1 MDSKNFLYT
10 PIWVRILSI
19 GALAIT
25 LVMSLF
31 VTWHYLETD
40 KETWLLVAMSLAQ
53 VSASGLAFALVI
65 FYSSK
70 DAGLSGLQQKTNVFL
85 CRVLPRNLLLIDVPT
100 PLLLDWKNAK
110 ISRRQ
115 INRDLSNSPTRVSIQ
130 KVSGGNSALYHV
142 NALGENLNL
151 RVQVNV
157 WELTISYYFP
167 AKSELDVDRLKDQL
181 EWAMSRF
188 TQIIGYKESWYFS
201 NEDFDQK
208 SYVSV
213 HLTKDFDS
221 DFLDDDRQKLNFA
234 QDLTASTRSLIKE
247 CKAQGIVLSR

>member
-1 MDSKNFLYT
+1 MDSKNFIYT
-10 PIWVRILSI
+10 PVWVRVLAVS
-19 GALAIT
+19 ALALT
-25 LVMSLF
+25 LAMSLL
-31 VTWHYLETD
+31 VTWHYLGTD

-53 VSASGLAFALVI
+53 ISASGLAFALVV

-70 DAGLSGLQQKTNVFL
+70 DAGLSGLQHKTNVFL
-85 CRVLPRNLLLIDVPT
+85 CRTLPRNLLLIDIPT
-100 PLLLDWKNAK
+100 PLLLDWKESK
-110 ISRRQ
+110 ISKRQ
-115 INRDLSNSPTRVSIQ
+115 INKDLSNSPTSVSIQ
-130 KVSGGNSALYHV
+130 KVSGGNSALYV
-142 NALGENLNL
+142 IEALGENLNF

-157 WELTISYYFP
+157 WELTVSYYFP
-167 AKSELDVDRLKDQL
+167 AESDLDVDRLKSKL

-188 TQIIGYKESWYFS
+188 TVIVGYKESWYFS

-213 HLTKDFDS
+213 HLTKDFKS

-247 CKAQGIVLSR
+247 CKDKGIALSH

>member
-1 MDSKNFLYT
+1 MDSKNFIYT
-10 PIWVRILSI
+10 PIWVRVLSI
-19 GALAIT
+19 GALTIT
-25 LVMSLF
+25 LLMSLF
-31 VTWHYLETD
+31 VTWYYLETD
-40 KETWLLVAMSLAQ
+40 KETWLLVALSLAQ
-53 VSASGLAFALVI
+53 VSASGLAFALVV

-85 CRVLPRNLLLIDVPT
+85 CRILPRTLLFIDFPN
-100 PLLLDWKNAK
+100 PPLLDWKGAK
-110 ISRRQ
+110 ISKKQ
-115 INRDLSNSPTRVSIQ
+115 IKKDLSSSPTRVSIQ
-130 KVSGGNSALYHV
+130 KISGGNSALYV
-142 NALGENLNL
+142 IKAMGENLSF

-167 AKSELDVDRLKDQL
+167 AKSESDLDRLRSKL

-188 TQIIGYKESWYFS
+188 TKIVGYKESWYFS
-201 NEDFDQK
+201 SEDFDQK

-247 CKAQGIVLSR
+247 CKAQGIALSH